1 LFERSA
7 AIAMS
12 AQVTT
17 FFLST
22 FRRQLKTNPKKA
34 TRDYVLARSSF

>member
-7 AIAMS
+7 AIGMS
-12 AQVTT
+12 AQVTA

-22 FRRQLKTNPKKA
+22 FRRQLKTTPKKA
-34 TRDYVLARSSF
+34 TRDFVLARSSF